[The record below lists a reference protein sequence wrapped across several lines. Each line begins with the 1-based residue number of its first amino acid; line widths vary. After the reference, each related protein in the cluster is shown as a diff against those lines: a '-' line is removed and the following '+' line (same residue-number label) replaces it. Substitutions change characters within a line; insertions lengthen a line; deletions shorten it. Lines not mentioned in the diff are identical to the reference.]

1 MLITADNYKEV
12 IRYRKLHNQSLY
24 DAEDRVLFQ
33 VNDDKY
39 EYRCEP
45 SYLSSRSGLNDIIF
59 DVLGLDKVEFC
70 TKVYG
75 HKPRGGVFPVCVV
88 NQTEGMYNIVEA
100 LMEECIR
107 VSHPVKKVNLQDLSL
122 PLLSGLELPEEK
134 SQSIKRRAKL
144 AVNWLEEDIIANP
157 FI

>member
-24 DAEDRVLFQ
+24 GAEDRVLFQ

-39 EYRCEP
+39 EYCCAS
-45 SYLSSRSGLNDIIF
+45 SYLSSRRGLNDIIF

-75 HKPRGGVFPVCVV
+75 HKPGSGTFPVCRI
-88 NQTEGMYNIVEA
+88 NSTECMYNIVEA
-100 LMEECIR
+100 LMEECIKMT
-107 VSHPVKKVNLQDLSL
+107 HPIKKVDLQDLSL
-122 PLLSGLELPEEK
+122 PLLNGIKLPKEK
-134 SQSIKRRAKL
+134 SRFIKPNLKL
-144 AVNWLEEDIIANP
+144 TVEGLEEDIIANP